1 MSQKLWST
9 MKLGAL
15 LCLGVF
21 LLWVTLVRPLL
32 HKSDI
37 THAIIPLVSGES
49 VDIASLKG
57 KVVLLNFWGPD
68 CPPCIHELPD
78 LEKLYQNYHIEGL
91 EIVGIAVAGSSPSKT
106 LARAAMAGL
115 SYPLAIDRDGR
126 LAQAAGGVM
135 VTPTQV
141 LIGRDGK
148 VINKIEGE
156 VTNQGTMAEILQA
169 IQQKP

>member
-9 MKLGAL
+9 LKLGAL
-15 LCLGVF
+15 LCLGAF
-21 LLWVTLVRPLL
+21 LLWLSLVRPLL

-37 THAIIPLVSGES
+37 THAAVPLVSGES

-57 KVVLLNFWGPD
+57 KVILLNFWGPD

-78 LEKLYQNYHIEGL
+78 LEKLYQKYHDNGFEVI
-91 EIVGIAVAGSSPSKT
+91 GIAVAGSSPSKT

-115 SYPLAIDRDGR
+115 TYPLAIDQDGR
-126 LAQAAGGVM
+126 LAQAAGGIT

-141 LIGRDGK
+141 LIGRNGK
-148 VINKIEGE
+148 VLDKIEGE